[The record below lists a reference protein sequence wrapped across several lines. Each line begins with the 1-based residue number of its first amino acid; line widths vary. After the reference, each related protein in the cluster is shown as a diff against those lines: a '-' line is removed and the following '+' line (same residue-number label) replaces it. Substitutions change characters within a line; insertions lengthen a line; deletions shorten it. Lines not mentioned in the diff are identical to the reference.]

1 MAPIINV
8 ETAAVDLGAL
18 LDAEDGAIVTM
29 IAGETRLMA
38 HKAVLSARSPVLA
51 AMFQHD
57 TLEASSG
64 QVTIPDVEGE
74 VLRQMLTY
82 MYTLQA
88 PKLPNMAPKLL
99 AVADKYGLSALKSL
113 CEQQVIA
120 QLAVDNAAA
129 AAVLAVR
136 YSCQNLTAAAIAFV
150 KAHTHKVLATQC
162 WADAM
167 RNQLEDVIEVTRL
180 LAEPS
185 AETSM
190 LATTGS
196 TPTSSSQFHRDH
208 SQTRVTNAQ
217 LTAPSHTPPPDNA
230 IVSRMR
236 SLPPEE
242 KGRKLI
248 ESARAGAVQELQAL
262 VAAGADVNAWDE
274 EKRTALQ
281 WAGMGGHVEAVRSLL
296 ESGAEVGIRNIRQ
309 NTPLHAVAV
318 AGHAAVIRLLT
329 SYSADPNARGNL
341 GRTPLHWA
349 ACCGHIEAAAAL
361 LEAGANK
368 WARDD
373 SGAIPRH
380 LASENG
386 HQQIVD
392 LLT

>member
-1 MAPIINV
+1 MAPISNV

-57 TLEASSG
+57 MLEASSG

-74 VLRQMLTY
+74 VLRQVLTY

-88 PKLPNMAPKLL
+88 PKLPSMAPQLL
-99 AVADKYGLSALKSL
+99 AVADKYCLSALKSL

-185 AETSM
+185 AET
-190 LATTGS
+190 
-196 TPTSSSQFHRDH
+196 
-208 SQTRVTNAQ
+208 
-217 LTAPSHTPPPDNA
+217 
-230 IVSRMR
+230 R

-248 ESARAGAVQELQAL
+248 ESARVGAVQELRAL
-262 VAAGADVNAWDE
+262 VAAGADLNAWDE

-296 ESGAEVGIRNIRQ
+296 EGGAEVGIRNIRQ
-309 NTPLHAVAV
+309 NTPLHAVADT
-318 AGHAAVIRLLT
+318 GHAAVIRLLT
-329 SYSADPNARGNL
+329 SYSADANARGNL

-349 ACCGHIEAAAAL
+349 AYCGHIEAAVAL

-380 LASENG
+380 LARENG